1 MAGTHF
7 KGPLLFSAQRPS
19 LQNLNTSMWP
29 DQYYYMDDFGTGAVD
44 ENNNWTVVKDSGAS
58 VTVGDSATGEL
69 LLNSTA
75 TTDDD
80 GASIQQKAETFSTP
94 SIVGDSLWFESR
106 FKNSTVAQSD
116 VIIGL
121 TETFTTNPEAMFAS
135 ANLIGFL
142 ILDGSAVIKGTTEA
156 GGSQT
161 LVTFDNVDLS
171 TAADDTF
178 ITVGFKFTKG
188 NTTDLVEFY
197 INRKFVG
204 VSTTNIPASTT
215 LLKIGACS
223 ISGNAT
229 GTRVTTLD
237 YMMGAQ
243 DRNVTY
249 TESPA

>member
-1 MAGTHF
+1 MATHF
-7 KGPLLFSAQRPS
+7 KGPLLFSAQRPA

-44 ENNNWTVVKDSGAS
+44 ENNNWTVIKDTGAS

-94 SIVGDSLWFESR
+94 SIVGDSLWFETR
-106 FKNSTVAQSD
+106 IKNSTVAQSD
-116 VIIGL
+116 IIVGL
-121 TETFTTNPEAMFAS
+121 TEAFTTNPENMFAS
-135 ANLIGFL
+135 SNLIAFVL
-142 ILDGSAVIKGTTEA
+142 TDGSAVIGGATEA
-156 GGSQT
+156 ADTPT
-161 LVTFDNVDLS
+161 LVTLDTTLS
-171 TAADDTF
+171 TLTDDTF
-178 ITVGFKFTKG
+178 VTLGFKFTKG
-188 NTTDLVEFY
+188 NTTDKVEFY
-197 INRKFVG
+197 VNRKFAG
-204 VSTTNIPASTT
+204 VSTTNIPASTV
-215 LLKIGACS
+215 LLKLGVAS
-223 ISGNAT
+223 LSGDAT

-237 YMMGAQ
+237 YIMGAQ

>member
-29 DQYYYMDDFGTGAVD
+29 DQFHYMDDFNTGAVD
-44 ENNNWTVVKDSGAS
+44 ETNDWTIIKDTGAA
-58 VTVGDSATGEL
+58 VAVGDSATGEL
-69 LLNSTA
+69 TLTSTA

-80 GASIQQKAETFSTP
+80 GASIQQKLETFSTP
-94 SIVGDSLWFESR
+94 SIVGDSVWVETR
-106 FKNSTVAQSD
+106 IKNSTVAQSD
-116 VIIGL
+116 LIVGL

-135 ANLIGFL
+135 SNLIAFVL
-142 ILDGSAVIKGTTEA
+142 TDGSAVIGGATEA
-156 GGSQT
+156 TDTAT
-161 LVTFDNVDLS
+161 LVTLDTTLS
-171 TAADDTF
+171 TLTDDTF
-178 ITVGFKFTKG
+178 VTLGFKFTKG
-188 NTTDLVEFY
+188 NTTDKVEFY
-197 INRKFVG
+197 INRKFAG
-204 VSTTNIPASTT
+204 VSTTNIPASTV
-215 LLKIGACS
+215 LLKLGVAS

-237 YMMGAQ
+237 YIMGSQ